1 MNRLSSRQARK
12 MANANEIVISKTVE
26 KEQNRLFNFIRKRV
40 KSTLDAEDIL
50 QDVFYQLVRVSEEVN
65 TIEKMSA
72 WLFQV
77 ARNRITDL
85 YRKKKSYIFSDMG
98 GSDDEEEGS
107 LQFEDYIPDL
117 TDMPDALLTREMVW
131 EVLEEGLAELPEEQ
145 RLVFNL
151 HEFEEV
157 PFKEMAEQLGE
168 TVNTLISRK
177 RYAIL
182 HLRKKLATLYSEIV
196 ED

>member
-1 MNRLSSRQARK
+1 
-12 MANANEIVISKTVE
+12 MANANEVVISRTVE
-26 KEQNRLFNFIRKRV
+26 KERNRLFNFIRKRV

-85 YRKKKSYIFSDMG
+85 YRKKKSYTFSDMG
-98 GSDDEEEGS
+98 GSDEEEEGS

-151 HEFEEV
+151 HEFEDV

-182 HLRKKLATLYSEIV
+182 HLRKKLAALYTEII

>member
-85 YRKKKSYIFSDMG
+85 YRKKKSYTFSDMG

-182 HLRKKLATLYSEIV
+182 HLRKKLATLYTEIV

>member
-1 MNRLSSRQARK
+1 MQ
-12 MANANEIVISKTVE
+12 NANEIVITKTVVKEE
-26 KEQNRLFNFIRKRV
+26 KRLFNFIRKRV

-50 QDVFYQLVRVSEEVN
+50 QDVFYQLVRVSDEVN

-77 ARNRITDL
+77 ARNKITDL
-85 YRKKKSYIFSDMG
+85 YRKKKSINFSDMRTTT
-98 GSDDEEEGS
+98 DDDEGS
-107 LQFEDYIPDL
+107 LQFESYIPDL

-131 EVLEEGLAELPEEQ
+131 EVLEEGLSEIPVEQ
-145 RLVFNL
+145 RDVFTM
-151 HEFEEV
+151 HEFDDLS
-157 PFKEMAEQLGE
+157 FKEIAEVTGE

-182 HLRKKLATLYSEIV
+182 YLRKKLSELYNEIIG
-196 ED
+196 E

>member
-85 YRKKKSYIFSDMG
+85 YRKKKSYTFSDMG

-131 EVLEEGLAELPEEQ
+131 EVLEEGLTELPEEQ

>member
-182 HLRKKLATLYSEIV
+182 HLRKKLATLYTEIV

>member
-1 MNRLSSRQARK
+1 M
-12 MANANEIVISKTVE
+12 
-26 KEQNRLFNFIRKRV
+26 
-40 KSTLDAEDIL
+40 
-50 QDVFYQLVRVSEEVN
+50 
-65 TIEKMSA
+65 
-72 WLFQV
+72 
-77 ARNRITDL
+77 
-85 YRKKKSYIFSDMG
+85 
-98 GSDDEEEGS
+98 
-107 LQFEDYIPDL
+107 
-117 TDMPDALLTREMVW
+117 
-131 EVLEEGLAELPEEQ
+131 LEEGLAELPEEQ

-182 HLRKKLATLYSEIV
+182 HLRKKLATLYTEIV

>member
-85 YRKKKSYIFSDMG
+85 YRKKKSYTFSDMG

-131 EVLEEGLAELPEEQ
+131 EVLEEVLAELPEEQ

-182 HLRKKLATLYSEIV
+182 HLRKKLATLYTEIV